1 MRKRRKID
9 SRMDAT
15 HGSLRSRTVMVLV
28 ACAFALPV
36 GQARADTLAEPPP
49 GPVAGVP
56 EQPQQA
62 APEPSA
68 LPAPA
73 SEPLVQPQ
81 DPAPVVIDGGA
92 EVDADDAEAP
102 ELTAEPAPE
111 RESAPQAE
119 PDPVAA
125 PEPVNTTLPPTDVP
139 AQVSE
144 PPALESPKPGT
155 RVGPSPGP
163 PPRNAATTDRGLRLL
178 AKVDVLLRRV
188 KERMR
193 RLTSELDAG
202 KTPADSS
209 LRELRQDV
217 EELAPALGAL
227 QRRAAARVSHEL
239 DTVAVE
245 RRLRWVLRR
254 TAVLIAALAR
264 SGVDTAESSRLL
276 IVLERFAT
284 ASATGP
290 APRRAGSS
298 HPGAA
303 AADAELA
310 YTRTSATSPQSWSG
324 ILSHES
330 YPAATVSWP
339 ARDAPPTLDGDRVTQ
354 LIGSAASTHVS
365 VVSLAALALMIGLAV
380 SASLSALLLSSWD
393 VRTSTPPAGRAPR
406 TGGGPSRRR
415 RTSTSA

>member
-15 HGSLRSRTVMVLV
+15 HGSLRSHTVMVLV

-62 APEPSA
+62 VPDPSA

-119 PDPVAA
+119 PDPVPA

-155 RVGPSPGP
+155 RVGPSPARRCAMRR
-163 PPRNAATTDRGLRLL
+163 PRIGDGAC
-178 AKVDVLLRRV
+178 LRRS
-188 KERMR
+188 MC
-193 RLTSELDAG
+193 SC
-202 KTPADSS
+202 
-209 LRELRQDV
+209 
-217 EELAPALGAL
+217 GA
-227 QRRAAARVSHEL
+227 
-239 DTVAVE
+239 
-245 RRLRWVLRR
+245 
-254 TAVLIAALAR
+254 
-264 SGVDTAESSRLL
+264 
-276 IVLERFAT
+276 
-284 ASATGP
+284 
-290 APRRAGSS
+290 
-298 HPGAA
+298 
-303 AADAELA
+303 
-310 YTRTSATSPQSWSG
+310 
-324 ILSHES
+324 
-330 YPAATVSWP
+330 
-339 ARDAPPTLDGDRVTQ
+339 
-354 LIGSAASTHVS
+354 
-365 VVSLAALALMIGLAV
+365 
-380 SASLSALLLSSWD
+380 
-393 VRTSTPPAGRAPR
+393 
-406 TGGGPSRRR
+406 
-415 RTSTSA
+415 